1 MSRWLER
8 TARRLADPGDGSA
21 PSSAPERASIT
32 RRQSIKAAGGAAL
45 AASALAT
52 ISPTDAEA
60 GFYCYATCVNNAG
73 KDLQS
78 SNDRLH
84 ATALKGIVLLPAGL
98 AYVYYQLAQN
108 YSKYYQD
115 RASCNTPYCGSKT
128 LYPPPNGG
136 GTGGGGS
143 GGGTGGGTAGPCAP
157 TTSLCSIPGAGGTIC
172 CATGDQC
179 CGCASGIICCLGI
192 FQCSECC
199 GSG

>member
-8 TARRLADPGDGSA
+8 TARRLAEPGDRSA
-21 PSSAPERASIT
+21 PSAAPAARPPASIT
-32 RRQSIKAAGGAAL
+32 RRQSLQAAGGVAI
-45 AASALAT
+45 AASALAA

-78 SNDRLH
+78 NNDKLH
-84 ATALKGIVLLPAGL
+84 ATALKGVFLVPGGV
-98 AYVYYQLAQN
+98 AYLYYQLAQN
-108 YSKYYQD
+108 YATYYQD
-115 RASCNTPYCGSKT
+115 RANCNTPYCGSKT
-128 LYPPPNGG
+128 LYPPPH
-136 GTGGGGS
+136 GGGS
-143 GGGTGGGTAGPCAP
+143 GGGGTGGGTAGPCAP

-199 GSG
+199 GG